1 MGFTKKEMEE
11 QGFTTEQ
18 INWAMAERGKEIND
32 SKAKLD
38 ELQVK
43 LTEKENAITELSEK
57 AKSLDGTELKLK
69 ELNDQVAVYEK
80 EKSDREETEK
90 QAKLDSELK
99 TRFDAIKGENKFSH
113 ELIENGRFQDFKKA
127 LLDEQFKG
135 KGDSD
140 IFSAIVKPEDLVN
153 PQRQTVTM
161 PGGGSTIPKDLA
173 QAKTFDEYKA
183 IRKAS
188 N

>member
-1 MGFTKKEMEE
+1 MGFTKKELEDKGATQE
-11 QGFTTEQ
+11 LIDF
-18 INWAMAERGKEIND
+18 IMAERGKEKEVEK
-32 SKAKLD
+32 SKLED
-38 ELQVK
+38 LQK
-43 LTEKENAITELSEK
+43 QLLEREKSITELSEK
-57 AKSLDGTELKLK
+57 AKNLDGTETTLK
-69 ELNDQVAVYEK
+69 EMQNKVAAYEK
-80 EKSDREETEK
+80 EKSDREAAEQ

-127 LLDEQFKG
+127 LSDEQFKG

-161 PGGGSTIPKDLA
+161 PGGGSTGTP
-173 QAKTFDEYKA
+173 TKA
-183 IRKAS
+183 EFKGFF
-188 N
+188 